1 MNTIVYMVRHAESPF
16 VFGEERTRGLSGK
29 GLADAKEVANILA
42 DVKVDCIVSSPY
54 TRAIQTVQYLAESK
68 NLTIDEYEELIER
81 PIKGLDYKASW
92 DHLLE
97 AIEKSFSD
105 IDFALEGGESTRKA
119 QERAIPV
126 IHKLIND
133 YYGKTIVIGTHG
145 NIMTIIM
152 NYYNKNYGFH
162 FWKSTSKPD
171 IYKLIFV
178 QTQLQK
184 IERVWESFSDG
195 Q

>member
-1 MNTIVYMVRHAESPF
+1 MQTVQTLDLLYSLKCTKNYCFTVHNGFHVRIRLANDIGS
-16 VFGEERTRGLSGK
+16 VFDSVFTAGACRSENK
-29 GLADAKEVANILA
+29 
-42 DVKVDCIVSSPY
+42 
-54 TRAIQTVQYLAESK
+54 TVQYLAESK

-81 PIKGLDYKASW
+81 PIKGLDYKASG

-152 NYYNKNYGFH
+152 NYYNKNYGYH
-162 FWKSTSKPD
+162 FWNSTSKPD

-178 QTQLQK
+178 QDQLQD
-184 IERVWESFSDG
+184 IERIWESFSDG